1 LEKAVQS
8 VLQVIGYSD
17 VARCFETLPP
27 PVTLSLPELARR
39 AGTGYELVFFNLLHE
54 RLREI
59 LESSARQ
66 VEIHGLHDC
75 VKLLRCAKHWSTDCS
90 GLMSEIVS
98 FIRSEAAS
106 SHRAHELNLQLA

>member
-1 LEKAVQS
+1 

-27 PVTLSLPELARR
+27 PVALSLPDLARR

-59 LESSARQ
+59 LESPARR

-75 VKLLRCAKHWSTDCS
+75 VKLLRCAKHWSAECS